1 MPKDSE
7 DAIYQD
13 GEKLKE
19 KEVWG
24 RKEDLMISA
33 LVIWLSCSM
42 IRLSPTGLHRMQVVF
57 QYIKEFQ
64 PIWLELSSYVLS
76 SY

>member
-1 MPKDSE
+1 MPKDSG

-24 RKEDLMISA
+24 RKEDLTISA
-33 LVIWLSCSM
+33 LQW
-42 IRLSPTGLHRMQVVF
+42 
-57 QYIKEFQ
+57 YD
-64 PIWLELSSYVLS
+64 
-76 SY
+76 